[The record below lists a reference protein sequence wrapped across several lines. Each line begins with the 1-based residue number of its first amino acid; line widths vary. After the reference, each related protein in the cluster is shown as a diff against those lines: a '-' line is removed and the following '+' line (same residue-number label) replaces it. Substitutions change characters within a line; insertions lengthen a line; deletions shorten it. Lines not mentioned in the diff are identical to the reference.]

1 MRNYFSILLFTIL
14 FFSCNSTTEPELS
27 IKNELN
33 VKVYNT
39 DTWDAQ
45 TNTMD
50 FAVGAVVHLVSDATT
65 ITSTT
70 DINGIA
76 SFSNVVAKNYT
87 LLASK
92 ENLSN
97 LINTEAVN
105 NKLIGN
111 LILGVY
117 ASQAEIDMS
126 PYYANAKVGGVKLL
140 DVNGDGLINT
150 DDKVY
155 GSFYKFEYKYR
166 DVNEDGIIDVFD
178 LINGNLVKIDNI
190 SQVNMYIGK

>member
-27 IKNELN
+27 IKNELHI
-33 VKVYNT
+33 KVYNT
-39 DTWDAQ
+39 STWNAQ

-50 FAVGAVVHLVSDATT
+50 LVVGAVVHLVSDATT

-76 SFSNVVAKNYT
+76 SFSNVAAKSYSI
-87 LLASK
+87 LASK
-92 ENLSN
+92 EDLGNLT
-97 LINTEAVN
+97 NTETIN
-105 NKLIGN
+105 NKFIGN

-117 ASQAEIDMS
+117 SSQAEIDMS

-155 GSFYKFEYKYR
+155 GSYYKFEYKYQ
-166 DVNEDGIIDVFD
+166 DMNADNKIDVYD
-178 LINGNLVKIDNI
+178 LINGNLVKVDNI
-190 SQVNMYIGK
+190 SQVNLYIGK